1 MPPAESILVQRICE
15 VRPGADPV
23 KCGKAKVA
31 GDVLHTLHAVSRLL
45 FETEL
50 FYSIGQYRGFPYRKR
65 YSVSILTRRK
75 IWV

>member
-31 GDVLHTLHAVSRLL
+31 GDVLHTLHAVRVKEEFLL
-45 FETEL
+45 NRVEPR
-50 FYSIGQYRGFPYRKR
+50 I
-65 YSVSILTRRK
+65 
-75 IWV
+75 